1 MSENVSV
8 TVEIM
13 DKEYVISC
21 PENEKDALLESARE
35 LNRRMRELRDGG
47 KVLGTER
54 MAVMTALNV
63 IHEQLR
69 QIDSHR
75 ASFASIEENA
85 RRLEQKITGAMSRR
99 RQPEAVD

>member
-8 TVEIM
+8 TVEIL
-13 DKEYVISC
+13 DKEYIISC
-21 PENEKDALLESARE
+21 PANEKDALLESARE
-35 LNRRMRELRDGG
+35 LNQRIREVRDGG

-63 IHEQLR
+63 IHEHLKHQ
-69 QIDSHR
+69 DSHR
-75 ASFASIEENA
+75 STVAGIEENV
-85 RRLEQKITGAMSRR
+85 RRLEQKITSAMSRR